1 MRRDGSMVIAFCNG
15 GGGSSTNAFK
25 NLDVQNRS
33 KTNKRVPMAAL
44 NDGAHARGEVTHLHR
59 VRVASAL
66 QLPPHQD
73 RQGWN
78 DLGGQIGLL
87 RSTLQQERP
96 FPEYSSAMR
105 TSWFS
110 GVEGGVIGRLVPST
124 K

>member
-1 MRRDGSMVIAFCNG
+1 
-15 GGGSSTNAFK
+15 
-25 NLDVQNRS
+25 
-33 KTNKRVPMAAL
+33 MAAL